1 MPDWKTRHSTK
12 LFAEKVMP
20 QLRDLWPEWKHD
32 DRWWIHPMEDRLR
45 PGGDAARAP
54 RSAGQEWPR

>member
-20 QLRDLWPEWKHD
+20 QLRHLWPEWKD
-32 DRWWIHPMEDRLR
+32 DNRWWIRPMEDRLR
-45 PGGDAARAP
+45 PEETRPGAEK
-54 RSAGQEWPR
+54 AGQEWPR

>member
-20 QLRDLWPEWKHD
+20 QLRHLWSDWKHD
-32 DRWWIHPMEDRLR
+32 DRWWIHPMDDRLHPEEGR
-45 PGGDAARAP
+45 PGAEKAR
-54 RSAGQEWPR
+54 QEWR